1 MIKQMNE
8 KGKTRKTMTDNAMQ
22 GRSTSLIPV
31 IIPAYEPDERL
42 MGLLEDFRKEN
53 IRDVVIVNDGSG
65 ESYAE
70 IFDRAGLLLEGIGG
84 TILTHEVNRGKGRA
98 LKTAFSY
105 VLECYPDAIGVVTAD
120 SDGQHTVE
128 CIRSVRR
135 RLEEKPSSLVLGVR
149 TFDGEDIPWKSA
161 FGNKLTMRVLAYVSG
176 VRVSDTQTG
185 LRGIPRDFMKR
196 LIDVPGER
204 FEFET
209 QMLLETADR
218 LPIEE
223 VPIRTIYDSKE
234 NHQTHF
240 NPLKDS
246 IRIYRI
252 LGAKF
257 IKYIFASL
265 SSSVLDLVLFA
276 LFCRLLRG
284 KPLPLPYVAC
294 ATVLA
299 RILSAAYNFTMNY
312 RVVFRSEE
320 KVRDTV
326 LKYVTLALIQM
337 TLSAALVTFGTF
349 LLPMLPEVLVKVV
362 VDTVLFLVSYHVQRK
377 YIF

>member
-42 MGLLEDFRKEN
+42 IGLLEDFRKEN

-105 VLECYPDAIGVVTAD
+105 VLECYPGAIGVVTAD

-161 FGNKLTMRVLAYVSG
+161 FGNKLTMRVLDYVSG

>member
-42 MGLLEDFRKEN
+42 IGLLEDFRKEN

-105 VLECYPDAIGVVTAD
+105 VLECYPGAIGVVTAD